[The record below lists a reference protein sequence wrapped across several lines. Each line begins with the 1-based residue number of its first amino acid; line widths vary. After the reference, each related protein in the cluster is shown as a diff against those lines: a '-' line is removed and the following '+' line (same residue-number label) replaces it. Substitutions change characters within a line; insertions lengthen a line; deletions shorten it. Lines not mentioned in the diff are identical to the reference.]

1 MHTKFELNWM
11 KGVAREIHKVSPRIL
26 KQETN
31 LNSGTYKPNLGN
43 VNFPNP
49 PRWGKMDVEFFVCNF
64 KKNPNFEFISKSYGR
79 FTKPPLS

>member
-11 KGVAREIHKVSPRIL
+11 EAVAREIHKVSPRIL

-31 LNSGTYKPNLGN
+31 LNSGTYKPYLGN

-49 PRWGKMDVEFFVCNF
+49 SRWGKMDVEFFLCNF
-64 KKNPNFEFISKSYGR
+64 KKILISSSCQKVTAVLPNH
-79 FTKPPLS
+79 L